1 MSEARNLVIVESP
14 AKAKTIEKIL
24 GDQYHVLSSY
34 GHIRDLA
41 KSDLGVDIAQN
52 FTPKYIISE
61 DKRQVVSRL
70 KAAVKAADTVWL
82 ASDDDRE
89 GEAIAWHL
97 YEVLRL
103 KNKPTKRI
111 VFHEITPSAIKKAI
125 QTPREININLVDAQQ
140 ARRILDRI
148 VGFELSPLLWRRI
161 MPSLSAGR
169 VQSVAVRLICER
181 EEEIRNF
188 TPTITY
194 RAQAALSTQTGKIRF
209 RADANSEFSSANKA
223 IDFLKAN
230 APGTMTVIGIEKK
243 KARRSPAAPF
253 TTSTLQQEAAR
264 KLGFPVST
272 TMRVAQKLYE
282 EGLITYM
289 RTDSVNLSPVALK
302 MAEDIN
308 TRTWG
313 AANHQRRI
321 YKTKSKGAQE
331 AHEAIRPTNLA
342 MGNIPGDEREARLYR
357 LILSRTLASQMADA
371 TFEKTEVLIENS
383 ATGERFIAS
392 GEVLLSEGFLAAY
405 NYKST
410 AEEQD
415 DEEEGSVKR
424 LPKLA
429 VGDTLK
435 TYTYTATEHYSNPP
449 ARYTEA
455 SLVRRLEEL
464 GIGRPSTYAPT
475 VQTIL
480 NREYVTKGQ
489 DNGTLRI
496 YKDYLLD
503 TDPYIAGNEPQL
515 KERREHTGATK
526 GKLLPTDIGM
536 VVNDF
541 LVANFPNILSYDFT
555 AKIEEQFDKIADG
568 KLVWTEHLN
577 QFYHYF
583 HPLVE
588 KVLSSDSTDTRGERE
603 LGIDPKSG
611 KLVKARIGR
620 YGPLVQIGDSNDE
633 EKPRFASLRDGQSIQ
648 TITLEEAL
656 KLFDFPRHIGK
667 YEGSEVEVAVGRFG
681 PYIKHGGA
689 NTSIP
694 RGYNPSEITL
704 EEAIALIEAKR
715 EAERK
720 ATLRTYP
727 EDSDL
732 RIKLWRKKP
741 VIEKGKDRFY
751 LPARIKKPEELSYE
765 KAVALLNELKGSG
778 SSKKTDTAKKATK
791 RKATSK
797 TTSKK
802 TSKKK

>member
-1 MSEARNLVIVESP
+1 MNEARNLVIVESP

-24 GDQYHVLSSY
+24 GSEFKVLSSY

-41 KSDLGVDIAQN
+41 KTDLGVDIAHN
-52 FTPKYIISE
+52 FKPNYIVSD

-70 KAAVKAADTVWL
+70 KSAVKQADTVWL

-97 YEVLRL
+97 YEVLGL

-111 VFHEITPSAIKKAI
+111 VFHEITPTAIKKAI

-148 VGFELSPLLWRRI
+148 VGFELSPLLWKRI

-181 EEEIRNF
+181 ETEIRNF
-188 TPTITY
+188 TPTVTY

-243 KARRSPAAPF
+243 KAKRSPAAPF

-383 ATGERFIAS
+383 ASGERFIAS

-410 AEEQD
+410 AEEQE

-435 TYTYTATEHYSNPP
+435 TYTYSATEHYSNPP

-541 LVANFPNILSYDFT
+541 LVANFPKILSYDFT
-555 AKIEEQFDKIADG
+555 ANIEEQFDKIAGG
-568 KLVWTEHLN
+568 KLIWTEQLN
-577 QFYHYF
+577 QFYQFF
-583 HPLVE
+583 HPTIS
-588 KVLSSDSTDTRGERE
+588 KVLESDQSDARGERE
-603 LGIDPKSG
+603 LGTDPASG
-611 KLVKARIGR
+611 KTVKARIGR
-620 YGPLVQIGDSNDE
+620 YGPLVQIGETGDA
-633 EKPRFASLRDGQSIQ
+633 EKPRYASLRDGQSIH

-656 KLFDFPRHIGK
+656 KLFDFPRTLGA
-667 YEGSEVEVAVGRFG
+667 YEGSEVVVAIGRFG
-681 PYIKHGGA
+681 PYLKHGGE
-689 NTSIP
+689 NTSVP
-694 RGYNPSEITL
+694 RAYNPSELTI
-704 EEAIALIEAKR
+704 EEAIAIIEQKR
-715 EAERK
+715 EADRK

-727 EDSDL
+727 EDESL

-741 VIEKGKDRFY
+741 VIEKGKERFY
-751 LPARIKKPEELSYE
+751 MPARIKKPETLSYSE
-765 KAVALLNELKGSG
+765 AIALFNELKGAT
-778 SSKKTDTAKKATK
+778 SKKSTKRTATK
-791 RKATSK
+791 RKSASA
-797 TTSKK
+797 KK
-802 TSKKK
+802 

>member
-1 MSEARNLVIVESP
+1 MNEARNLVIVESP

-24 GDQYHVLSSY
+24 GSKFKVLSSY

-41 KSDLGVDIAQN
+41 KTDLGVDIAHN
-52 FTPKYIISE
+52 FKPNYIVSD

-70 KAAVKAADTVWL
+70 KSAVKQANTVWL

-97 YEVLRL
+97 YEVLGL

-111 VFHEITPSAIKKAI
+111 VFHEITPTAIKKAI

-148 VGFELSPLLWRRI
+148 VGFELSPLLWKRI

-181 EEEIRNF
+181 ETEIRNF
-188 TPTITY
+188 TPTVTY

-230 APGTMTVIGIEKK
+230 APGTMTVISIEKK

-424 LPKLA
+424 LPKLT

-435 TYTYTATEHYSNPP
+435 TYTYSATEHYSNPP

-541 LVANFPNILSYDFT
+541 LVANFPKILSYDFT
-555 AKIEEQFDKIADG
+555 ANIEEQFDKIAGG
-568 KLVWTEHLN
+568 KLIWTEQLN
-577 QFYHYF
+577 QFYQFF
-583 HPLVE
+583 HP
-588 KVLSSDSTDTRGERE
+588 
-603 LGIDPKSG
+603 
-611 KLVKARIGR
+611 
-620 YGPLVQIGDSNDE
+620 
-633 EKPRFASLRDGQSIQ
+633 

-656 KLFDFPRHIGK
+656 KLFDFPRTLGA
-667 YEGSEVEVAVGRFG
+667 YEGSDVVVAIGRFG
-681 PYIKHGGA
+681 PYLKHGGE
-689 NTSIP
+689 NTSVP
-694 RGYNPSEITL
+694 RAYNPSELTI
-704 EEAIALIEAKR
+704 EEAIAIIEQKR
-715 EAERK
+715 EADRK

-727 EDSDL
+727 EDESL

-741 VIEKGKDRFY
+741 VIVKGKERFY
-751 LPARIKKPEELSYE
+751 MPARIKKPETLSYSE
-765 KAVALLNELKGSG
+765 AIALFNELKGATT
-778 SSKKTDTAKKATK
+778 KKSTKRTATK
-791 RKATSK
+791 RKSASA
-797 TTSKK
+797 KK
-802 TSKKK
+802 

>member
-97 YEVLRL
+97 YEVLGL

-188 TPTITY
+188 TPTVTY

-230 APGTMTVIGIEKK
+230 APGTMTVISIEKK
-243 KARRSPAAPF
+243 KAKRSPAAPF

-313 AANHQRRI
+313 AANYQRRI

-342 MGNIPGDEREARLYR
+342 VENIPGDEREARLYR

-410 AEEQD
+410 AEEKD
-415 DEEEGSVKR
+415 DEEEGNVKR
-424 LPKLA
+424 LPKLS

-435 TYTYTATEHYSNPP
+435 TYTYSATEHYSNPP
-449 ARYTEA
+449 
-455 SLVRRLEEL
+455 
-464 GIGRPSTYAPT
+464 
-475 VQTIL
+475 
-480 NREYVTKGQ
+480 
-489 DNGTLRI
+489 D
-496 YKDYLLD
+496 
-503 TDPYIAGNEPQL
+503 
-515 KERREHTGATK
+515 
-526 GKLLPTDIGM
+526 
-536 VVNDF
+536 
-541 LVANFPNILSYDFT
+541 
-555 AKIEEQFDKIADG
+555 
-568 KLVWTEHLN
+568 
-577 QFYHYF
+577 
-583 HPLVE
+583 
-588 KVLSSDSTDTRGERE
+588 
-603 LGIDPKSG
+603 
-611 KLVKARIGR
+611 
-620 YGPLVQIGDSNDE
+620 
-633 EKPRFASLRDGQSIQ
+633 
-648 TITLEEAL
+648 
-656 KLFDFPRHIGK
+656 
-667 YEGSEVEVAVGRFG
+667 
-681 PYIKHGGA
+681 
-689 NTSIP
+689 
-694 RGYNPSEITL
+694 
-704 EEAIALIEAKR
+704 
-715 EAERK
+715 
-720 ATLRTYP
+720 
-727 EDSDL
+727 
-732 RIKLWRKKP
+732 
-741 VIEKGKDRFY
+741 
-751 LPARIKKPEELSYE
+751 
-765 KAVALLNELKGSG
+765 
-778 SSKKTDTAKKATK
+778 
-791 RKATSK
+791 
-797 TTSKK
+797 
-802 TSKKK
+802 